1 MKKTRVLIVDD
12 EEDVVASIQF
22 RLSAAGYE
30 VVTAGNGA
38 EALDVMKRS
47 DVDLVLADFMM
58 PEVNGLELTRLVKT
72 DPKLFEVK
80 ILLFSCNTEPEFRRR
95 AIELGAIDYLA
106 KSDGASSIVS
116 RVRDVV
122 GPKHPTAGEGDPS
135 AGGDGEAALR
145 SHVKALARN
154 LADVLHL
161 AQMEKDMPQSTQY
174 AIDSANR
181 IAEDMLN
188 LADAVQER
196 GTGARPSEQT
206 QPDSIP
212 SSAR

>member
-38 EALDVMKRS
+38 EALDVIKGS

-145 SHVKALARN
+145 SHVKALAQN
-154 LADVLHL
+154 LTDVLHL
-161 AQMEKDMPQSTQY
+161 AQMEKDMPESTQY

-181 IAEDMLN
+181 IAEDMLK
-188 LADAVQER
+188 LADAVQVCR
-196 GTGARPSEQT
+196 FSQNGRADAPR
-206 QPDSIP
+206 
-212 SSAR
+212 

>member
-38 EALDVMKRS
+38 EALDVIKGS

-145 SHVKALARN
+145 SHVKALAQN
-154 LADVLHL
+154 LTDVLHL
-161 AQMEKDMPQSTQY
+161 AQMEKDMPESTQY

-181 IAEDMLN
+181 IAEDMLK
-188 LADAVQER
+188 LADAVQEQ

-206 QPDSIP
+206 QPDWIP